1 VFTSLNHYLNM
12 EWLKAAYERV
22 KPDSAPGVDGQDWA
36 DYGKDL
42 EKNLWSLL
50 NRLKSGSY
58 VAPPVKR
65 GYIPKGDGQ
74 ETRPIGMPTIEDKV
88 LQRAVA
94 MLLEPIYEQDF
105 KYFSY
110 GFRPGRSAHEALAC
124 LRGQCLSQQIKW
136 ILDVDVRKYFDTL
149 KHATLGALLDLRV
162 RDGVI
167 RRLIG
172 KWLHAG
178 VLERGQLSYPE
189 EGTPQ
194 GGVISPLLA
203 NIYLHY
209 VLDCWYLE
217 SVKPRLR
224 GRTLL
229 VRFADDFVL
238 GFEQKEDAERVYAV
252 LFRRF
257 EKYGLKLHP
266 EKTRLVPFGQP
277 KGQPGDSGDEGTP
290 PGTFDFL
297 GFTHYWGQ
305 TRKGVWVIRRGT
317 ARLRLKRSLKA
328 ISQWCRKN
336 LHEPLR
342 VQVEALA
349 RKLKGHF
356 GYYGITG
363 NYRALARYRQE
374 VIRTW
379 RHWLARRGDPQGMP
393 WERMNRLLQFY
404 ALPEARI
411 VHSVYAANP

>member
-1 VFTSLNHYLNM
+1 MYTIQQRIAQVARERPQEVFTSLNHYLDE

-22 KPDSAPGVDGQDWA
+22 KPDSAPGMDGQSWA
-36 DYGKDL
+36 D
-42 EKNLWSLL
+42 
-50 NRLKSGSY
+50 Y

-65 GYIPKGDGQ
+65 VHIPKGDGQ
-74 ETRPIGMPTIEDKV
+74 ETRPIGMPTIEDEV
-88 LQRAVA
+88 LQRAIA

-110 GFRPGRSAHEALAC
+110 GFRPGRSAHEALKC
-124 LRGQCLSQQIKW
+124 LWSQSMSHQIKW
-136 ILDVDVRKYFDTL
+136 MLNVDVRKYFDTL
-149 KHATLGALLDLRV
+149 KHDILRELLDLRV

-167 RRLIG
+167 RRLMG

-178 VLERGQLSYPE
+178 VLERRQLSYPE

-209 VLDCWYLE
+209 VLDCWYVE
-217 SVKPRLR
+217 SVKPRMK

-238 GFEQKEDAERVYAV
+238 GFECKEDAEKVYAV

-257 EKYGLKLHP
+257 EKYGLTLHP

-277 KGQPGDSGDEGTP
+277 TEGPGEGGTP

-297 GFTHYWGQ
+297 GFIHYWGK
-305 TRKGVWVIRRGT
+305 TRKGTWVIRQRT
-317 ARLRLKRSLKA
+317 SQKRLTRSLKA
-328 ISQWCRKN
+328 IGQWCRKN
-336 LHEPLR
+336 LHEPIR
-342 VQVEALA
+342 MQVEALS

-363 NYRALARYRQE
+363 NYEALARYRQE
-374 VIRTW
+374 VIRHW
-379 RHWLARRGDPQGMP
+379 RKWLARRGNPQGMT
-393 WERMNRLLQFY
+393 WERMHRLLQFY
-404 ALPEARI
+404 YLPNARI
-411 VHSVYAANP
+411 VHSVYAAKP